1 MSIILGMNFK
11 IALGMIAGRANHGR
25 GGAHDYVAAVAAFLH
40 LDLALFKHIG
50 HLDGFEQRAIT
61 LLVMLLD
68 RGDQPEA
75 MASSLKSSASA
86 VFAKPSLLY
95 MLRILLADIFILGL
109 STVNRANAK
118 IFSKAYVRKKA
129 PPATLSEGGA
139 GNVHYPLM
147 EPIITPLTKYFC
159 RNGYTHTMGIT
170 TTIIV
175 AMRSDSAV

>member
-1 MSIILGMNFK
+1 
-11 IALGMIAGRANHGR
+11 
-25 GGAHDYVAAVAAFLH
+25 
-40 LDLALFKHIG
+40 
-50 HLDGFEQRAIT
+50 
-61 LLVMLLD
+61 MLLD

-109 STVNRANAK
+109 SAVNRANAK

-129 PPATLSEGGA
+129 PPATLSEGGE

>member
-1 MSIILGMNFK
+1 MNFK
-11 IALGMIAGRANHGR
+11 IAIGMIAGQANHGR
-25 GGAHDYVAAVAAFLH
+25 GGAHDYVAAVAAFPH

-61 LLVMLLD
+61 ILVMLLD

-86 VFAKPSLLY
+86 VFATPSLLY
-95 MLRILLADIFILGL
+95 MLRILLDNIFILGL
-109 STVNRANAK
+109 SAVNRANAK

-159 RNGYTHTMGIT
+159 RNGYTHPMGIT